1 MKRRC
6 ALEVDILG
14 MKKIFLTTVE
24 SVSED
29 TAVLVSGDN
38 KKITLPLSGM
48 SDITPGQHVWLTISS
63 DEPKDAKE
71 VLNAILGS

>member
-1 MKRRC
+1 
-6 ALEVDILG
+6 

-24 SVSED
+24 SVSDD

-48 SDITPGQHVWLTISS
+48 GDVASGQQLWVTVSTE
-63 DEPKDAKE
+63 EPRDPKE
-71 VLNAILGS
+71 VLNTILGS